1 VASPFFLLARA
12 VIHTQGSLVA
22 FVSFPTRF
30 VTLRFC
36 VAGLVGLASATIP
49 IGCTGTAPA
58 ATEAPAPPVHAAT
71 IELEAVTPISTATA
85 EILANRQAHLRSE
98 TAGRVVDVLV
108 EAGDRAKEGE
118 VLLRLDV
125 GRPASAA
132 QAANA
137 AVAQSEARL
146 NQAQREQARTQ
157 KLVKT
162 GGLPEQ
168 RLDDAEDA
176 VRLASAAR
184 DAARAEARLA
194 RRGLTEAVVRAPF
207 GGTIVERTVE
217 LGEYLAPGSPLLTLA
232 DTSLL
237 KARVLLDPREAIDVA
252 VGSKAVVSVYAR
264 PGEVFG
270 GRVVRVGEVI
280 DPRTRRLPVE
290 VELDDHGGRLRP
302 GLVARFAVET
312 GEPTMVMRVPLEG
325 VFERF
330 GSQQVYVIIDGMA
343 ERREVALGL
352 VGAGFAE
359 VTQGIEPGETI
370 VVKGVTRVVAG
381 SKVQVVPN
389 DAATGS
395 SAEDPGGP

>member
-1 VASPFFLLARA
+1 M
-12 VIHTQGSLVA
+12 IHTQGSSVTLA
-22 FVSFPTRF
+22 SFPSRF
-30 VTLRFC
+30 RMLFMLFWC
-36 VAGLVGLASATIP
+36 LAVAA

-58 ATEAPAPPVHAAT
+58 ATEAPPPPVHAAT
-71 IELEAVTPISTATA
+71 IEPESVTPVSTSTA
-85 EILANRQAHLRSE
+85 EILANRQSNMRSE

-108 EAGDRAKEGE
+108 EAGDRVKEGQI
-118 VLLRLDV
+118 LLRLDV

-146 NQAQREQARTQ
+146 NQAQREQARTE
-157 KLVKT
+157 KLVQT

-207 GGTIVERTVE
+207 GGTVVERRVE

-237 KARVLLDPREAIDVA
+237 KARVLLDPREAIDIK
-252 VGSKAVVSVYAR
+252 VGSKALISVYAR

-270 GRVVRVGEVI
+270 GKVVRVGEVI

-290 VELDDHGGRLRP
+290 VELNDDGGRLRP
-302 GLVARFAVET
+302 GLVARFSVET
-312 GEPTMVMRVPLEG
+312 GDPKAVIRVPLEG

-330 GSQQVYVIIDGMA
+330 GSQHVYVIADGIA
-343 ERREVALGL
+343 QRRSIVLGT

-359 VTQGIEPGETI
+359 VAEGIEPGET
-370 VVKGVTRVVAG
+370 VVTKGVTRVVDG
-381 SKVQVVPN
+381 SRVQVVPVEP
-389 DAATGS
+389 AAAPPTEPTS
-395 SAEDPGGP
+395 RP

>member
-1 VASPFFLLARA
+1 M
-12 VIHTQGSLVA
+12 IQTQGSLVTL
-22 FVSFPTRF
+22 FSSPSRF
-30 VTLRFC
+30 VLLSSFS
-36 VAGLVGLASATIP
+36 LSLAATG

-58 ATEAPAPPVHAAT
+58 AVEAPPPPVHAAA
-71 IELEAVTPISTATA
+71 IELAAVTPISTATA
-85 EILANRQAHLRSE
+85 EILANRQSNMRSE

-108 EAGDRAKEGE
+108 EAGDRAEEGQ

-137 AVAQSEARL
+137 AVAQSQARL
-146 NQAQREQARTQ
+146 AQAEREQARTK
-157 KLVKT
+157 KLVQT

-194 RRGLTEAVVRAPF
+194 RRGLTDAVVRAPF
-207 GGTIVERTVE
+207 GGTIVERAVE

-237 KARVLLDPREAIDVA
+237 KARVLLDPREAIDVS
-252 VGSKAVVSVYAR
+252 VGSKALISVYAR
-264 PGEVFG
+264 PGEVFAG
-270 GRVVRVGEVI
+270 KVVRVGEVI

-290 VELDDHGGRLRP
+290 IEIDDHDGRLRP

-312 GEPTMVMRVPLEG
+312 GEPKIVIRVPLDG

-330 GSQQVYVIIDGMA
+330 GSQHVYVIEDGIA
-343 ERREVALGL
+343 QRRTVVLGL
-352 VGAGFAE
+352 VGAGFAQITE
-359 VTQGIEPGETI
+359 GIEPGDI
-370 VVKGVTRVVAG
+370 VVIKGVNRVVDG
-381 SKVQVVPN
+381 SKVQVVP
-389 DAATGS
+389 
-395 SAEDPGGP
+395 AEGP

>member
-1 VASPFFLLARA
+1 MASPAL
-12 VIHTQGSLVA
+12 
-22 FVSFPTRF
+22 
-30 VTLRFC
+30 
-36 VAGLVGLASATIP
+36 
-49 IGCTGTAPA
+49 GCTGTAPA
-58 ATEAPAPPVHAAT
+58 ATEPPAPPVHAAT
-71 IELEAVTPISTATA
+71 IVPEAVTPISTATA
-85 EILANRQAHLRSE
+85 EILANRQSHLRSE
-98 TAGRVVDVLV
+98 TAGRVVEVLV
-108 EAGDRAKEGE
+108 DAGDRVKEGQ
-118 VLLRLDV
+118 VLVRLDV

-146 NQAQREQARTQ
+146 NQARREQARTK

-207 GGTIVERTVE
+207 SGTTVERTVE

-232 DTSLL
+232 DTSVL
-237 KARVLLDPREAIDVA
+237 KARVLLDPREAIDVST
-252 VGSKAVVSVYAR
+252 GSKAVVSVYAR

-270 GRVVRVGEVI
+270 GKVVRVGEVI

-290 VELDDHGGRLRP
+290 IVLDDHGGRLRP
-302 GLVARFAVET
+302 GLVAKFAVDT
-312 GEPTMVMRVPLEG
+312 GEPKMVMRVPLQG

-330 GSQQVYVIIDGMA
+330 GSQHVYVIVDGIA
-343 ERREVALGL
+343 ERRAVVLGK

-359 VTQGIEPGETI
+359 ITAGIEPGETI
-370 VVKGVTRVVAG
+370 VIKGVTRVVAG
-381 SKVQVVPN
+381 SKVQVVPET
-389 DAATGS
+389 D
-395 SAEDPGGP
+395 EP

>member
-1 VASPFFLLARA
+1 M
-12 VIHTQGSLVA
+12 IHTQGYGVTFPSSPSL
-22 FVSFPTRF
+22 FW
-30 VTLRFC
+30 LC
-36 VAGLVGLASATIP
+36 LALAAAT
-49 IGCTGTAPA
+49 GCTGTAPT
-58 ATEAPAPPVHAAT
+58 ATEAPPPPVHAAT
-71 IELEAVTPISTATA
+71 IELEAVTPISSATA
-85 EILANRQAHLRSE
+85 EILANRQSNMRSE

-108 EAGDRAKEGE
+108 EAGDRAKEGD
-118 VLLRLDV
+118 VLVRLDV
-125 GRPASAA
+125 GRPASTV

-146 NQAQREQARTQ
+146 NQAQREQARTK
-157 KLVKT
+157 KLVRT

-194 RRGLTEAVVRAPF
+194 RRGLTDAVVRAPF
-207 GGTIVERTVE
+207 GGTVVERTVE
-217 LGEYLAPGSPLLTLA
+217 LGEYLVPGSPLLTLA

-252 VGSKAVVSVYAR
+252 VGSKAVIAVYAR

-290 VELDDHGGRLRP
+290 VEIDKHAGRLRP
-302 GLVARFAVET
+302 GLVARFSVET
-312 GEPTMVMRVPLEG
+312 GEPRMVMRVPLEG

-330 GSQQVYVIIDGMA
+330 GSQYVYVIADGIA
-343 ERREVALGL
+343 HRRSIVLGL

-359 VTQGIEPGETI
+359 VTQGIEPGET
-370 VVKGVTRVVAG
+370 VVIGGVARVVDG
-381 SKVQVVPN
+381 SKVQVVQ
-389 DAATGS
+389 AES
-395 SAEDPGGP
+395 SAKPAMEQTSKP

>member
-1 VASPFFLLARA
+1 LALVIA
-12 VIHTQGSLVA
+12 VGA
-22 FVSFPTRF
+22 
-30 VTLRFC
+30 
-36 VAGLVGLASATIP
+36 ATV
-49 IGCTGTAPA
+49 GCTETAPA
-58 ATEAPAPPVHAAT
+58 ATEAPPPPVHAAI
-71 IELEAVTPISTATA
+71 IEPEAVTPISVATA
-85 EILANRQAHLRSE
+85 EILANRQSHMRSE

-108 EAGDRAKEGE
+108 EAGDRVEEGQ

-125 GRPASAA
+125 GRPASAT

-146 NQAQREQARTQ
+146 TQAERELGRTK

-168 RLDDAEDA
+168 RLDDAQDA

-194 RRGLTEAVVRAPF
+194 RRGLTDAVVRAPF
-207 GGTIVERTVE
+207 AATVVERTVE

-237 KARVLLDPREAIDVA
+237 KARVLLDPREAIDVTVDSEA
-252 VGSKAVVSVYAR
+252 TVSVHAR
-264 PGEVFG
+264 PGEVFSG
-270 GRVVRVGEVI
+270 KVVRVGEVI

-302 GLVARFAVET
+302 GLVARFSVVT
-312 GEPTMVMRVPLEG
+312 GEPEMVMRVPLDG

-330 GSQQVYVIIDGMA
+330 GSQHVYVIEDGIA
-343 ERREVALGL
+343 WRRAIVLGL
-352 VGAGFAE
+352 VRAGFAE
-359 VTQGIEPGETI
+359 VAGGIEPGETV
-370 VVKGVTRVVAG
+370 VVKGVTRVVDG
-381 SKVQVVPN
+381 SKVQVVPVES
-389 DAATGS
+389 AAAS
-395 SAEDPGGP
+395 LPEPANEP

>member
-1 VASPFFLLARA
+1 M
-12 VIHTQGSLVA
+12 IHTQGSLVA
-22 FVSFPTRF
+22 LVSIHPGVR
-30 VTLRFC
+30 LLPWLC
-36 VAGLVGLASATIP
+36 WALAAPAS
-49 IGCTGTAPA
+49 GCTATAPA
-58 ATEAPAPPVHAAT
+58 ATEAPAPPVYAAT
-71 IELEAVTPISTATA
+71 IVPEAVTPISAATA
-85 EILANRQAHLRSE
+85 EILANRQSNLRSE

-108 EAGDRAKEGE
+108 EAGDRAEEGQ

-146 NQAQREQARTQ
+146 NQAQREQART
-157 KLVKT
+157 KSLVQT

-168 RLDDAEDA
+168 RLDDAEDS

-207 GGTIVERTVE
+207 GGTVVERTVE

-252 VGSKAVVSVYAR
+252 VGSKVAVSAYAR
-264 PGEVFG
+264 PGEVFSG
-270 GRVVRVGEVI
+270 TVVRVGEVI

-290 VELDDHGGRLRP
+290 VEVDDQDGRLRP
-302 GLVARFAVET
+302 GLVARFVVEI

-330 GSQQVYVIIDGMA
+330 GSQHLYVIEDGVA
-343 ERREVALGL
+343 QRRAIVLGS

-359 VTQGIEPGETI
+359 VTEGLEPGET
-370 VVKGVTRVVAG
+370 VVIKGVTRVVDG
-381 SKVQVVPN
+381 SKVQVVPQ
-389 DAATGS
+389 DAAAGS
-395 SAEDPGGP
+395 STEQAGPP

>member
-1 VASPFFLLARA
+1 M
-12 VIHTQGSLVA
+12 IHTQGSLVTLA
-22 FVSFPTRF
+22 SFPSRF
-30 VTLRFC
+30 RMLFTLFWC
-36 VAGLVGLASATIP
+36 LAVAA

-58 ATEAPAPPVHAAT
+58 ATETPPPPVYAAT
-71 IELEAVTPISTATA
+71 IEPESVTPISTSTA
-85 EILANRQAHLRSE
+85 EILANRQSNMRSE
-98 TAGRVVDVLV
+98 TAGRVVDVSV
-108 EAGDRAKEGE
+108 EAGDRVKEGQI
-118 VLLRLDV
+118 LLRLDV

-146 NQAQREQARTQ
+146 NQAQREQARTE
-157 KLVKT
+157 KLVQT

-237 KARVLLDPREAIDVA
+237 KARVLLDPREAIDIT
-252 VGSKAVVSVYAR
+252 VGSKALISVYAR

-302 GLVARFAVET
+302 GLVARFSVET
-312 GEPTMVMRVPLEG
+312 GEPKAVIRVPLEG

-330 GSQQVYVIIDGMA
+330 GSQHVYVIADGIA
-343 ERREVALGL
+343 HRRSIVLGT

-359 VTQGIEPGETI
+359 VTEGIEPGET
-370 VVKGVTRVVAG
+370 VVTKGVTRVVDGA
-381 SKVQVVPN
+381 KVQVVPAEP
-389 DAATGS
+389 AAAPPTEPTS
-395 SAEDPGGP
+395 RP